1 MLFKLLLVTLVV
13 AAVADT
19 WCCCDVLT
27 LSMDSVQV
35 WNSGNSV
42 YLSTVSYTVTIPNN
56 RTSSVWVV
64 SASSPQA
71 TGGMRTCGLLF
82 YNGCLTLPAGLEYVD
97 DLQGTAAGT
106 WAN

>member
-1 MLFKLLLVTLVV
+1 
-13 AAVADT
+13 
-19 WCCCDVLT
+19 
-27 LSMDSVQV
+27 V

-42 YLSTVSYTVTIPNN
+42 YLSTVSFTVTIPNN

-71 TGGMRTCGLLF
+71 TGGMRTCGLLL
-82 YNGCLTLPAGLEYVD
+82 YNGCLTLPAGLQYVD
-97 DLQGTAAGT
+97 DLQGTAPGT

>member
-1 MLFKLLLVTLVV
+1 
-13 AAVADT
+13 
-19 WCCCDVLT
+19 
-27 LSMDSVQV
+27 MDSVQV

-64 SASSPQA
+64 SASSP
-71 TGGMRTCGLLF
+71 TCGLLF